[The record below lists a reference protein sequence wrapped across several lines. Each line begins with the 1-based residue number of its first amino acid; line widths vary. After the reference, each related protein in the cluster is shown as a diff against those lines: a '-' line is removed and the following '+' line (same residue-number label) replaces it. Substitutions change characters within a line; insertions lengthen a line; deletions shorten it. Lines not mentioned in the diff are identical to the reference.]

1 MKIRVVE
8 LFAGVG
14 GFRVGLE
21 QASKDF
27 ETVWANQWEPNKTS
41 QHAYDC
47 YKYHFEKKGGVN
59 KHTNQ
64 DIHEAKNFCPD
75 VDLVVGG
82 FPCQDYSVAATGA
95 KGIEGKKGVLW
106 WDIRDLLENKR
117 PSYVLLE
124 NVDRLLKSPA
134 KQRGRDFGI
143 ILKSLNDLGY
153 AVEWRVVNAADYGCV
168 QRRRRTFI
176 FAYHQN
182 TNFYETVHNER
193 KKDIILRSGF
203 FHDVFKGT
211 ESKDKAS
218 TSFNFDDM
226 DDLYKVSNK
235 FKAEFRN
242 SGVCING
249 TGLSIEIIPTI
260 KPFKTLSQIV
270 EREEVNPSYFLSS
283 EDKKKFKY
291 LRGAKKILRTKPNG
305 EEYLYSEGAMS
316 PYDSLDLPARTM
328 LTSEGSTN
336 RSTHIIKDPNT
347 NKFRKLTPLECER
360 INGFPDNWTNTGMP
374 QKFRYFCMGNA
385 LVVPLIKLMGKKI
398 NRIATQN
405 QE

>member
-1 MKIRVVE
+1 MKIRVVD

-27 ETVWANQWEPNKTS
+27 VTVWSNQWEPGKTA
-41 QHAYDC
+41 QHAYEC
-47 YKYHFEKKGGVN
+47 YKYHFEKKGGVDE
-59 KHTNQ
+59 HTNE
-64 DIHEAKNFCPD
+64 DIHIAKKYCPD
-75 VDLVVGG
+75 CDLVVGG

-106 WDIRDLLENKR
+106 WDIRDLLEDKR

-124 NVDRLLKSPA
+124 NVDRLLKSPV

-153 AVEWRVVNAADYGCV
+153 AVEWRVVNAADYGCA

-176 FAYHQN
+176 FAYHKK
-182 TNFYETVHNER
+182 TDFYKTIYKEH
-193 KKDIILRSGF
+193 KDAIILKKGF

-211 ESKDKAS
+211 ESKDKTR
-218 TSFNFDDM
+218 TSFDFDGM
-226 DDLYKVSNK
+226 WDLVEVSEK

-249 TGLSIEIIPTI
+249 IGLSIEQDPVI
-260 KPFKTLSQIV
+260 KPATPLSKIV
-270 EREEVNPSYFLSS
+270 EKDFVDDSYFLKID
-283 EDKKKFKY
+283 EQLKFEY
-291 LRGAKKILRTKPNG
+291 LRGAKKLPRVKPNG

-316 PYDSLDLPARTM
+316 PYDDLDLPARTM

-336 RSTHIIKDPNT
+336 RSTHIIKDVKT
-347 NKFRKLTPLECER
+347 GQLRRLTPLECER

-385 LVVPLIKLMGKKI
+385 LVVPLIKMMGKKI
-398 NRIATQN
+398 NIIKEAN
-405 QE
+405 Q

>member
-1 MKIRVVE
+1 MTIKVVD

-27 ETVWANQWEPNKTS
+27 VTVWSNQWEPGKTA

-47 YKYHFEKKGGVN
+47 YKYHFEKKGGVDE
-59 KHTNQ
+59 HTNQ
-64 DIHEAKNFCPD
+64 DIHEAKKFCPN

-82 FPCQDYSVAATGA
+82 FPCQDYSVASTGA

-106 WDIRDLLENKR
+106 WDIRDLLEDKR

-124 NVDRLLKSPA
+124 NVDRLLKSPV

-176 FAYHQN
+176 FAYHKS
-182 TNFYETVHNER
+182 TKFYKEVYREN
-193 KKDIILRSGF
+193 KADIILKKGF
-203 FHDVFKGT
+203 FHDVFKAT
-211 ESKDKAS
+211 ESKEKS
-218 TSFNFDDM
+218 QTYFDFDNYWN
-226 DDLYKVSNK
+226 LIEVSDK

-249 TGLSIEIIPTI
+249 IGLSIELIPVT
-260 KPFKTLSQIV
+260 KPAKPLSEIV
-270 EREEVNPSYFLSS
+270 EKNDVDSSYFLTS
-283 EDKKKFKY
+283 EEKERFKY
-291 LRGAKKILRTKPNG
+291 LRGAKKLPRQKPNG
-305 EEYLYSEGAMS
+305 EEYMYTEGAMS
-316 PYDSLDLPARTM
+316 PYDELDLPARTM
-328 LTSEGSTN
+328 LTSEGSVN
-336 RSTHIIKDPNT
+336 RSSHIVKDVKT
-347 NKFRKLTPLECER
+347 GKLRKLTQLECER

-385 LVVPLIKLMGKKI
+385 LVVPLISMMGKKI
-398 NRIATQN
+398 LKISD
-405 QE
+405 

>member
-1 MKIRVVE
+1 MTIKVVD

-21 QASKDF
+21 NVSKNDF
-27 ETVWANQWEPNKTS
+27 VTVWSNQWEPGKTA

-47 YKYHFEKKGGVN
+47 YKYHFEKKGGVDE
-59 KHTNQ
+59 HTNQ
-64 DIHEAKNFCPD
+64 DIHEAKKFCPD

-124 NVDRLLKSPA
+124 NVDRLLKSPV

-153 AVEWRVVNAADYGCV
+153 AVEWRVVNAADYGCA

-176 FAYHQN
+176 FAYHKS
-182 TNFYETVHNER
+182 TKFYKEIYREN
-193 KKDIILRSGF
+193 KADIIIKKGF
-203 FHDVFKGT
+203 FHDVFKAT
-211 ESKDKAS
+211 EAKEKSP
-218 TSFNFDDM
+218 TYFDFDNYW
-226 DDLYKVSNK
+226 DLIEVSDK

-249 TGLSIEIIPTI
+249 IGLSLELIPTT
-260 KPFKTLSQIV
+260 KPAKPLSEIV
-270 EREEVNPSYFLSS
+270 EKNGVDDIYFLTQ
-283 EDKKKFKY
+283 EDKKKFEY
-291 LRGAKKILRTKPNG
+291 MRGAKKLPRVKPNG

-316 PYDSLDLPARTM
+316 PYDDLELPARTM

-336 RSTHIIKDPNT
+336 RSTHIIKDPKT
-347 NKFRKLTPLECER
+347 SKLRRLTPLECER

-385 LVVPLIKLMGKKI
+385 LVVPLITKMGKKI
-398 NRIATQN
+398 LKIGQN
-405 QE
+405 G

>member
-1 MKIRVVE
+1 MTIKVVD

-21 QASKDF
+21 KASNDF
-27 ETVWANQWEPNKTS
+27 VTVWSNQWEPGKTV
-41 QHAYDC
+41 QHAYEC
-47 YKYHFEKKGGVN
+47 YKYHFEKKGGVDE
-59 KHTNQ
+59 HTNQ
-64 DIHEAKNFCPD
+64 DIHEAKKFCPD

-106 WDIRDLLENKR
+106 WDIRDLLEDKR

-124 NVDRLLKSPA
+124 NVDRLLKSPI

-153 AVEWRVVNAADYGCV
+153 AVEWRVVNAADYGCA

-176 FAYHQN
+176 FAYHKS
-182 TNFYETVHNER
+182 TNFYKEVYREN
-193 KKDIILRSGF
+193 KADIILKKGF
-203 FHDVFKGT
+203 FHDVFKAT
-211 ESKDKAS
+211 ESKEKS
-218 TSFNFDDM
+218 PTYFDFDNYW
-226 DDLYKVSNK
+226 DLIEVSDK

-242 SGVCING
+242 SGICING
-249 TGLSIEIIPTI
+249 IGLSLELIPTT
-260 KPFKTLSQIV
+260 KPAKPLSEIV
-270 EREEVNPSYFLSS
+270 EKNGVDDIYFLTQ
-283 EDKKKFKY
+283 EDKKKFEY
-291 LRGAKKILRTKPNG
+291 MRGAKKLPRVKPNG

-316 PYDSLDLPARTM
+316 PYDDLELPARTM

-336 RSTHIIKDPNT
+336 RSTHIIKDPKT
-347 NKFRKLTPLECER
+347 NKLRKLTPLECER

-385 LVVPLIKLMGKKI
+385 LVVPLITKMGKKI
-398 NRIATQN
+398 LKIGQN
-405 QE
+405 G